1 VSTIRVQTRKDFRG
15 RPDQVLTELLQF
27 DVEGKIVIDLI
38 TRWGMVAAMP
48 DGEDSAGRQKL
59 RLMTPEELVE
69 RAVESARLF
78 VKVAKDESLCIML
91 DEPPPLQDEEA

>member
-1 VSTIRVQTRKDFRG
+1 MSTIRVQTRKDFRG

-38 TRWGMVAAMP
+38 TRWGMVAAIP
-48 DGEDSAGRQKL
+48 DGEDSSGRQKL

-69 RAVESARLF
+69 RAVSTAHIF
-78 VKVAKDESLCIML
+78 VEQAKRESLAIEL
-91 DEPPPLQDEEA
+91 PEPEPLQDEEA